1 MNILILGLGSIA
13 KKHIAAL
20 RAIGVDARISALR
33 SSRDAEKFEDI
44 QNIYSLDELPSS
56 PDCVII
62 SNPTNLHF
70 ASIKQ
75 VLPFQCPL
83 FIEKPVVLTE
93 EEAKKL
99 VTLLPGD
106 AVTYVACVLRH
117 HPCLQ
122 FVRDHLNGAH
132 KQINEVNAYCGSFMP
147 EWVKGKDWRQS
158 FRFDPAQSGGVHLEL
173 IHEMDYVS
181 WLFGK
186 PSFVAHTLR
195 NVSSLKMPAPDY
207 AHYVLGFDSFTAT
220 ITLNYFRRDAK
231 RTLEIVFE
239 DETWSVDLLKYT
251 IDAGGKRIFSS
262 PLTMPDLYCA
272 QMRYLLDCLKTGKK
286 PMNAAEEACDV
297 LRLSLHE

>member
-20 RAIGVDARISALR
+20 QKIGVDATITALR
-33 SSRDAEKFEDI
+33 FSADAEPFEGVEDI
-44 QNIYSLDELPSS
+44 HSLGELATR
-56 PDCVII
+56 PDFVII

-70 ASIKQ
+70 TSIQ
-75 VLPFQCPL
+75 SVLPLGCPL
-83 FIEKPVVLTE
+83 FIEKPVVMTE

-99 VTLLPGD
+99 TALLPKD

-122 FVRDHLNGAH
+122 FVRDHLKGAH
-132 KQINEVNAYCGSFMP
+132 KQINEVHAYCGSYMP
-147 EWVKGKDWRQS
+147 DWVKGKDWKQS
-158 FRFDPAQSGGVHLEL
+158 FRFDPLQSGGVHLEL
-173 IHEMDYVS
+173 IHEMDYVF

-186 PSFVAHTLR
+186 PSSVSHTLR

-239 DETWSVDLLKYT
+239 DDTWSVDLLKYT
-251 IDAGGKRIFSS
+251 VEAGGKRIFSS

-272 QMRYLLDCLKTGKK
+272 QMRYFLDCLKTGKK

-297 LRLSLHE
+297 LHLALHE